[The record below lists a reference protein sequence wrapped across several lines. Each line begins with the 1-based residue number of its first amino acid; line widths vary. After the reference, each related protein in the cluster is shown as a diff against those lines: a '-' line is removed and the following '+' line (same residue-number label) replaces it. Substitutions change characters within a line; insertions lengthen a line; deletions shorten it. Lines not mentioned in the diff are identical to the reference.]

1 MSDVMDQN
9 YQPQNLAIESA
20 FKAII
25 VKMSK
30 DMSFLGII
38 SIIGGAI
45 ACLSIVGAAIGI
57 PVIFAG
63 IRLRESADAFKN
75 YSYNN
80 DIMFLHQ
87 AIEKQSRYFFIYK
100 VLTIIYLVLLG
111 LYILVILLILI
122 FVGSSFLRSY

>member
-9 YQPQNLAIESA
+9 FQPQNLAIESA

>member
-1 MSDVMDQN
+1 MSDVTEQN

-20 FKAII
+20 FKALID
-25 VKMSK
+25 KMSK
-30 DMSFLGII
+30 DMSFLGIM
-38 SIIGGAI
+38 SIIGGSI
-45 ACLSIVGAAIGI
+45 ACLSIIGAAFGI

-80 DIMFLHQ
+80 DPMFLHQ

-100 VLTIIYLVLLG
+100 VITIIYLVLIG
-111 LYILVILLILI
+111 LYLLVIILLLIFAGSF
-122 FVGSSFLRSY
+122 FVKNY